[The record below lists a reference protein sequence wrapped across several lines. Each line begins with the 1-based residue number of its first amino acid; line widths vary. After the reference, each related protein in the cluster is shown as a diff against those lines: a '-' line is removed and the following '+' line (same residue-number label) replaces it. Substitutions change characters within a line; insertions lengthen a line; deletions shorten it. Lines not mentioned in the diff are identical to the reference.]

1 MEAITPLALSSPE
14 AVSRPRK
21 NRPTLAQRIRTKF
34 GAWRLAR
41 AMDRAGVVNMGKQW
55 RQAGLPRFFRDKGA
69 QIAINAGCAWGES
82 AKLTARGFSILVIGE
97 KSYLNGCEITANVG
111 VSVGAHCKIAAGAVI
126 DDGTYHAV
134 SPDRPCRDAAISIGR
149 NVWINPGARIGP
161 GVTIGDHSAIG
172 AGAVVTRDIPAR
184 SFAAGVPARVVSTFE
199 CADDWVRG

>member
-1 MEAITPLALSSPE
+1 MEAITPLALSAPDV
-14 AVSRPRK
+14 VSRPRK
-21 NRPTLAQRIRTKF
+21 KRPTLIQRIRAKF

-41 AMDRAGVVNMGKQW
+41 TMDRTGVEVAGRQW
-55 RQAGLPRFFRDKGA
+55 RQAGLPIFSRDESARITIG
-69 QIAINAGCAWGES
+69 AGCAWGEN
-82 AKLTARGFSILVIGE
+82 ARLTARGSAVLEIG
-97 KSYLNGCEITANVG
+97 SGGYLNGCQITANVG
-111 VSVGAHCKIAAGAVI
+111 VLIGAHCKIAAGAVI